1 MSHHHRHPF
10 VPLHPR
16 NLRAFVLDAI
26 ALIACAATAPAVL
39 VILVGL

>member
-1 MSHHHRHPF
+1 MHHHRYPF

-26 ALIACAATAPAVL
+26 ALIACAAMAPAIL
-39 VILVGL
+39 VILAAL